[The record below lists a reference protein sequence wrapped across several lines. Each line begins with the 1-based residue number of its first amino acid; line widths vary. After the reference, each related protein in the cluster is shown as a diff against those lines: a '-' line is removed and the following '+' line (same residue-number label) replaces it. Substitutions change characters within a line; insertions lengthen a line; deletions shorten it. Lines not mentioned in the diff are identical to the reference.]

1 MQIHLKLTESE
12 ANALISL
19 IDAGVRAT
27 GLSVAETA
35 ATLFNKIKSAP
46 QVEGEELLEG
56 TDNGDA

>member
-1 MQIHLKLTESE
+1 MHIHLKLTEAE

-27 GLSVAETA
+27 GLNAAEA
-35 ATLFNKIKSAP
+35 AAALYNKIKSAP

-56 TDNGDA
+56 TIDAD

>member
-1 MQIHLKLTESE
+1 MTITLILTEAE

-27 GLSVAETA
+27 GLNAAEA
-35 ATLFNKIKSAP
+35 AASLYNKIKSAP

-56 TDNGDA
+56 AES

>member
-1 MQIHLKLTESE
+1 MHIHLKLTEAE

-27 GLSVAETA
+27 GLNAAEA
-35 ATLFNKIKSAP
+35 AASLYNKIKTAP

-56 TDNGDA
+56 TTDAD